1 MSATFLD
8 LPAGAL
14 DDLRAALGGEP
25 RPDAAELHAAGLLRD
40 GRPDPARAAELAPLA
55 APEWQLLLEAGDAG
69 GEGWTAAGRLVLHT
83 PGDDGVDRV
92 ALLPA
97 DLLPGTLATLVDLG
111 PRPHAEGAAPLRVR
125 AGDLALALARS
136 EPEVTGPLAAIVVAL
151 RVRWRVEARRPG
163 DRRVVEA
170 LDTAEGLWLIVPD
183 GPEVDLLPVTPTRVF
198 RLLVALAPP
207 Y

>member
-1 MSATFLD
+1 MTATFLD

-14 DDLRAALGGEP
+14 GDLQAALGGEP
-25 RPDAAELHAAGLLRD
+25 HPDAAALHDAGLLRD

-55 APEWQLLLEAGDAG
+55 TPEWHLLLETGDAG

-83 PGDDGVDRV
+83 PGEDGVDRL

-111 PRPHAEGAAPLRVR
+111 PRPHAEGAEPLRVR
-125 AGDLALALARS
+125 AGDLALALAGS
-136 EPEVTGPLAAIVVAL
+136 EPQATGPLAAVVGSL
-151 RVRWRVEARRPG
+151 RVHWRVEARRPG

-170 LDTAEGLWLIVPD
+170 LDTADGIWLIAPD
-183 GPEVDLLPVTPTRVF
+183 GPDVDLLPVTPTRVF
-198 RLLVALAPP
+198 RLLVALV